1 MPRLVHGADAAR
13 CCSLVAWRRVCLA
26 ACCLASVS
34 RLVVIVLGAWPSSEL
49 ALPELLAELQTLP
62 RNLSLASGWCG
73 HMGFTESRKTGAIAC
88 ARVSTRHQR
97 RARVDF
103 AGCARDVSSRL
114 TNVVSMLAQ
123 LGEQLGGRRSATV
136 IFENDS
142 ADDTRA
148 QLLAWADL
156 QRVSS
161 VQLLLARRVRG
172 SRTVRLAGCRNALL
186 GEAVSK

>member
-1 MPRLVHGADAAR
+1 MPRLVRGADAAR
-13 CCSLVAWRRVCLA
+13 CCSLVAWRRLCLA

-34 RLVVIVLGAWPSSEL
+34 RLVAIVLGAWPSSEL

-97 RARVDF
+97 RARVVF

-114 TNVVSMLAQ
+114 TNVVSMLAR
-123 LGEQLGGRRSATV
+123 LEEQV
-136 IFENDS
+136 
-142 ADDTRA
+142 
-148 QLLAWADL
+148 
-156 QRVSS
+156 
-161 VQLLLARRVRG
+161 RVR
-172 SRTVRLAGCRNALL
+172 VRVR
-186 GEAVSK
+186 V